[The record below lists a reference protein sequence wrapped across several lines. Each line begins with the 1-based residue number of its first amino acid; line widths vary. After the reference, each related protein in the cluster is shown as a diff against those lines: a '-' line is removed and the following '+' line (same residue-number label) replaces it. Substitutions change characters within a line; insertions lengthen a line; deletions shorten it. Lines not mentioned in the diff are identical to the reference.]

1 MATVVQPVGM
11 PFRNRLPRSTV
22 TGVAGL
28 ATTTLGADEAVLAQ
42 RAAGGDGEAFADLY
56 ERYEER
62 VLNLCFRILGSQ
74 DDAADATQDAFV
86 NVLRRL
92 PKLEGRELA
101 FGSYVFTSARNACYD
116 LIERRRR
123 TEPSDEIPEH
133 ATPMGGAVG
142 GGGVGFDPGDPE
154 DDPERNV
161 LLDARTEEIRR
172 ANLTLPER
180 QREALALKELDDL
193 SYDEVA
199 EIMGMN
205 RNSVAQLI
213 SRARINLRG
222 ALRGEALAAIIPNAP
237 QCERAVPLIG
247 AEEDGELDPDSTDA
261 EWLTDHLVMCETCR
275 LRREAMAEAGISY
288 RAWLPISAGPFLFRE
303 TMAEAAELVGADW
316 SGVVARRESARSVT
330 HAAAAGSAAS
340 GAGTEGARAAVLR
353 HRRLDL
359 ALMAVLGLALVLVVF
374 VGPTSDDA
382 PITAIVPAA
391 DEQQAPPSGQDEG
404 QAPKPA
410 KAAKKNK
417 KQSGGDK
424 GPGAAAPGQPA
435 DTAEEAGQQPAS
447 DGGETPAG
455 AGASGGRQRG
465 SSGDGQADRS
475 GGGNDRGGVAGDPET
490 EQPPAD
496 TTTDPPPPPPP
507 PDTTPTDPG
516 GCRSASGAPI
526 PCPPAQP
533 PTRTPPP
540 RITLPP
546 RTPPPRT
553 PPPRVP

>member
-1 MATVVQPVGM
+1 M
-11 PFRNRLPRSTV
+11 
-22 TGVAGL
+22 
-28 ATTTLGADEAVLAQ
+28 LAQ
-42 RAAGGDGEAFADLY
+42 QAAGGDGDAFADLY

-92 PKLEGRELA
+92 PKLEGRDLA

-142 GGGVGFDPGDPE
+142 GGGMGFDPGDPE
-154 DDPERNV
+154 NDPERNV

-237 QCERAVPLIG
+237 QCERAVPMI
-247 AEEDGELDPDSTDA
+247 AAVEDGELDRDSADA
-261 EWLTDHLVMCETCR
+261 EWLADHLVGCETCR

-288 RAWLPISAGPFLFRE
+288 RAWLPVSAGPFLFRE

-316 SGVVARRESARSVT
+316 SNVVARREGARSAT
-330 HAAAAGSAAS
+330 GAGAAGSAAS

-374 VGPTSDDA
+374 VGPTSDGA
-382 PITAIVPAA
+382 PVTAIVPAA
-391 DEQQAPPSGQDEG
+391 EEQPAPPSGQDDG
-404 QAPKPA
+404 PAPKPA
-410 KAAKKNK
+410 KAAKQNK
-417 KQSGGDK
+417 KQSGGGNK
-424 GPGAAAPGQPA
+424 NPAAAAP
-435 DTAEEAGQQPAS
+435 AEEAAETADEAGRQPAS
-447 DGGETPAG
+447 TGGETPAG
-455 AGASGGRQRG
+455 TGASGERQRD
-465 SSGDGQADRS
+465 SSGDGQGDRS
-475 GGGNDRGGVAGDPET
+475 GGGNDGGGLTGDT
-490 EQPPAD
+490 DTQSPPAD
-496 TTTDPPPPPPP
+496 TPTDPPPPPPP
-507 PDTTPTDPG
+507 PDTTPTDPN

-526 PCPPAQP
+526 PCPTPTP

-540 RITLPP
+540 RITPP
-546 RTPPPRT
+546 PLTPPPRT